1 MLKIDRSFI
10 NDMLA
15 DPDAAIM
22 VRSVVDLAESLGLTV
37 VAEGIERAEQLTAL
51 RALGCDLAQGDH
63 LGVPMPADAFS
74 ALLDDAAQASTR

>member
-37 VAEGIERAEQLTAL
+37 VAEGVERAEQLTAL
-51 RALGCDLAQGDH
+51 RALGCDLAQGYH
-63 LGVPMPADAFS
+63 LGMPMPADALR
-74 ALLDDAAQASTR
+74 ALLDDLARASTR

>member
-37 VAEGIERAEQLTAL
+37 VAEGVERAEQLTAL
-51 RALGCDLAQGDH
+51 RALGCDLAQGYT
-63 LGVPMPADAFS
+63 S
-74 ALLDDAAQASTR
+74 ACPCPQTP